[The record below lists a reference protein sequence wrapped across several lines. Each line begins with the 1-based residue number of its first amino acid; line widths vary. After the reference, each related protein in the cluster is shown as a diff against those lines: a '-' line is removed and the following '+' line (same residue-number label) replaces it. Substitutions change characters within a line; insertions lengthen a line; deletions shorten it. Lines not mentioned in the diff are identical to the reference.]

1 MCGEMAGDQQA
12 VPLLVGMG
20 LDEFSMSAT
29 SVLRTRSLMK
39 TLDTAKMQEYANRA
53 LTECA
58 TAEEVLE
65 LQKEYVAFD

>member
-1 MCGEMAGDQQA
+1 
-12 VPLLVGMG
+12 

-39 TLDTAKMQEYANRA
+39 KLDTKKMQELAQRA

-58 TAEEVLE
+58 TMEEVLE
-65 LQKEYVAFD
+65 LEKEYLDFD

>member
-1 MCGEMAGDQQA
+1 
-12 VPLLVGMG
+12 MG

-53 LTECA
+53 ITECS
-58 TAEEVLE
+58 TMEEVLE
-65 LQKEYVAFD
+65 LSKEYVD